1 MGFIDTLKESPI
13 AILGAGAVGKA
24 VGADSVLAGNKVRLY
39 ELPEFAEVTLKNIDK
54 TGVVIKSSGQNNL
67 YGFERSGQAKFDLV
81 TTDMA
86 QAVSGARLIVVA
98 VPSIAHD
105 AFFDRLV
112 PLLEDDMIVHIIPDN
127 FGSLK
132 LRKKMREQNCT
143 KHVIVGGWSSA
154 PYGAR
159 VVKEGG
165 VMTPYIEFKY
175 RAITLRG
182 AALPSTDQEIFL
194 ESSKAI
200 GSFDAITTGDGSVGG
215 KTVLDIGFSNVNPV
229 LHVPGTLL
237 GASVM
242 ENFGRVF
249 GGNDKYQY
257 SIYSH
262 AYSESVAEVQYA
274 FYLEQVKLAE
284 TMGIDLQRYPKK
296 NFLSRTSILGPEYMG
311 DDCIVPFDEQ
321 FPMAYGT
328 GPFTIQDRYVT
339 EDIPVGC
346 HIYHELGKKYGVSTP
361 VIDSMITIGSVMT
374 GQDFYK
380 SGLTLDDLDLAHLTA
395 EQVLMYLET
404 GQFVKKGE

>member
-1 MGFIDTLKESPI
+1 MTLVEELKEAPI
-13 AILGAGAVGKA
+13 AVLGAGAVGKA
-24 VGADSVLAGNKVRLY
+24 VAADSVLAGNKVHLF
-39 ELPEFAEVTLKNIDK
+39 ELPAFADSIRNLEK
-54 TGVVIKSSGQNNL
+54 TGITIKASGQNNL
-67 YGFERSGQAKFDLV
+67 YGFERSGRAHLDLV
-81 TTDMA
+81 TTDLA
-86 QAVSGARLIVVA
+86 QALSGAKLVIVA

-105 AFFDRLV
+105 AFFEQLV
-112 PLLEDDMIVHIIPDN
+112 PLLEDGQIVHIIPDN

-132 LRKKMREQNCT
+132 LRKKMREFGSD
-143 KHVIVGGWSSA
+143 KKVIVGGWSSA

-159 VVKEGG
+159 IVKEGG
-165 VMTPYIEFKY
+165 VLTPALEFKY

-182 AALPSTDQEIFL
+182 SALPLTDQEIFL

-200 GSFDAITTGDGSVGG
+200 GAFDAITEGDGVVAGR
-215 KTVLDIGFSNVNPV
+215 TVLDIGFSNVNPV
-229 LHVPGTLL
+229 LHVPGTIL

-274 FYLEQVKLAE
+274 FYLEQIRLAE
-284 TMGIDLQRYPKK
+284 AIGVDLQRYPKK

-328 GPFTIQDRYVT
+328 GPFTIQDRYIT

-346 HIYHELGKKYGVSTP
+346 HIYHELGKKFQVGTP
-361 VIDSMITIGSVMT
+361 VIDAMITLGSVMT
-374 GQDFYK
+374 GHNFYET
-380 SGLTLDDLDLAHLTA
+380 GLSLSDLDLDHLSK
-395 EQVLMYLET
+395 EDLLNYLET
-404 GQFVKKGE
+404 GQFTEREA

>member
-1 MGFIDTLKESPI
+1 MTLIETLKAAPM

-24 VGADSVLAGNKVRLY
+24 VGADSVLAGNRVRLF
-39 ELPEFAEVTLKNIDK
+39 ELEAFSDTIKNLDK
-54 TGVVIKSSGQNNL
+54 TGLTIKPSGQNNL
-67 YGFERSGQAKFDLV
+67 YGFERSGKAYFELV
-81 TTDMA
+81 TTNMA
-86 QAVSGARLIVVA
+86 EAVKGAGIIVVA

-105 AFFDRLV
+105 AFFEQLV
-112 PLLEDDMIVHIIPDN
+112 PLLEDGQIIHIIPDN

-132 LRKKMREQNCT
+132 LRKKMRQLGST
-143 KHVIVGGWSSA
+143 KNVIIGGWSSA

-159 VVKEGG
+159 IIREGG
-165 VMTPYIEFKY
+165 VMTPAIEFKY

-182 AALPSTDQEIFL
+182 AALPLTDQETFL

-200 GSFDAITTGDGSVGG
+200 GSFDAITQGDGVVGG

-274 FYLEQVKLAE
+274 FYLEQIKLAE
-284 TMGIDLQRYPKK
+284 AIGVDLQRYPKK

-311 DDCIVPFDEQ
+311 DDCIVPFDQQ

-346 HIYHELGKKYGVSTP
+346 HLYHELGKKYGVATP
-361 VIDSMITIGSVMT
+361 VIDAMITIGSVMT
-374 GQDFYK
+374 GHDFYQT
-380 SGLTLDDLDLAHLTA
+380 GLTLEDLDLAHLTK
-395 EQVLMYLET
+395 EQVLDYLTT
-404 GQFVKKGE
+404 GNFTEKDV

>member
-1 MGFIDTLKESPI
+1 M
-13 AILGAGAVGKA
+13 GAGAVGKA
-24 VGADSVLAGNKVRLY
+24 VAADSILAGNQVRLF
-39 ELPEFAEVTLKNIDK
+39 ELPEFAEVTLKSIDK
-54 TGVVIKSSGQNNL
+54 SGILIRGAQNSL
-67 YGFERSGQAKFDLV
+67 YGFERSGRAIVEQV
-81 TTDMA
+81 TTDISEVVA
-86 QAVSGARLIVVA
+86 GARLVIVA
-98 VPSIAHD
+98 VPSVAHD
-105 AFFDRLV
+105 TFFDLLV
-112 PLLEDDMIVHIIPDN
+112 PVLEDGMIIHIIPDN

-132 LRKKMREQNCT
+132 LRKKMRELGCD
-143 KHVIVGGWSSA
+143 KKVIIGGWSSA

-165 VMTPYIEFKY
+165 VLTPTVELKY

-182 AALPSTDQEIFL
+182 AALPSTDQEVFL

-200 GSFDAITTGDGSVGG
+200 GAFDAISQGDGAVGG

-274 FYLEQVKLAE
+274 FYLEQVQLAE
-284 TMGIDLQRYPKK
+284 AIGVDLQRYPKK

-321 FPMAYGT
+321 FPVAYGT
-328 GPFTIQDRYVT
+328 GPFSIQDRYVT

-346 HIYHELGKKYGVSTP
+346 HLYHELGKKYGVPTP
-361 VIDSMITIGSVMT
+361 VIDSMITLGSVMT
-374 GQDFYK
+374 GRDFYGT
-380 SGLTLDDLDLAHLTA
+380 GLTLEDLSLAHLTS
-395 EQVLMYLET
+395 EEVLTYLEI
-404 GQFVKKGE
+404 GQFREKEV

>member
-1 MGFIDTLKESPI
+1 MSFVSELKSAPI
-13 AILGAGAVGKA
+13 AVLGAGAVGKA
-24 VGADSVLAGNKVRLY
+24 VGADSVLAGNRVHLY
-39 ELPEFAEVTLKNIDK
+39 ELPEFAESTLKNIEK
-54 TGVVIKSSGQNNL
+54 TGVVIKATGQNNL
-67 YGFERSGQAKFDLV
+67 YGFERSGKAVFDLV
-81 TTDMA
+81 TTDITE
-86 QAVSGARLIVVA
+86 AVKGARLIIVA
-98 VPSIAHD
+98 VPSIAHNV
-105 AFFDRLV
+105 FFEKLV
-112 PLLEDDMIVHIIPDN
+112 PVLEDGMIVHIIPDN

-132 LRKKMREQNCT
+132 LRKKMRELNCH
-143 KHVIVGGWSSA
+143 KNVIIGGWSSA

-175 RAITLRG
+175 RAINLRG
-182 AALPSTDQEIFL
+182 AALPSSDQDIFL

-200 GSFDAITTGDGSVGG
+200 GAFDAISQGDGVSGG

-249 GGNDKYQY
+249 GGNDRYQY

-262 AYSESVAEVQYA
+262 AYSESVAEVQHA
-274 FYLEQVKLAE
+274 FYLEQIKLAE
-284 TMGIDLQRYPKK
+284 AIGVDLQRYPKK

-328 GPFTIQDRYVT
+328 GPFSIQDRYVT

-361 VIDSMITIGSVMT
+361 VIDSMITLGSVMT
-374 GQDFYK
+374 GRDFYK
-380 SGLTLDDLDLAHLTA
+380 TGLTLDDLDLAHLNS
-395 EQVLMYLET
+395 EQVLNYLET
-404 GQFVKKGE
+404 GHFVKKGE

>member
-1 MGFIDTLKESPI
+1 MSFVSELKSAPI
-13 AILGAGAVGKA
+13 AVLGAGAVGKA
-24 VGADSVLAGNKVRLY
+24 VGADSVLAGNRVHLY
-39 ELPEFAEVTLKNIDK
+39 ELPEFAESTLKNIEK
-54 TGVVIKSSGQNNL
+54 TGVVIKATGQNNL
-67 YGFERSGQAKFDLV
+67 YGFERSGKAVFDLV
-81 TTDMA
+81 TTDITE
-86 QAVSGARLIVVA
+86 AVKGARLIIVA
-98 VPSIAHD
+98 VPSIAHNV
-105 AFFDRLV
+105 FFEKLV
-112 PLLEDDMIVHIIPDN
+112 PVLEDGMIVHIIPDN

-132 LRKKMREQNCT
+132 LRKKMRELNCH
-143 KHVIVGGWSSA
+143 KNVIIGGWSSA

-175 RAITLRG
+175 RAINLRG
-182 AALPSTDQEIFL
+182 AALPSSDQDIFL

-200 GSFDAITTGDGSVGG
+200 GAFDAISQGDGVSGG

-249 GGNDKYQY
+249 GGNDRYQY

-262 AYSESVAEVQYA
+262 AYSESVAEVQHA
-274 FYLEQVKLAE
+274 FYLEQIKLAE
-284 TMGIDLQRYPKK
+284 AIGVDLQRYPKK

-328 GPFTIQDRYVT
+328 GPFSIQDRYVT

-361 VIDSMITIGSVMT
+361 VIDSMITLGSVMT
-374 GQDFYK
+374 GRDFYK
-380 SGLTLDDLDLAHLTA
+380 TGLTLDDLDLAHLNS
-395 EQVLMYLET
+395 EQVLNYLET
-404 GQFVKKGE
+404 GYFVKKGE

>member
-1 MGFIDTLKESPI
+1 MTFIEELKAKPL

-24 VGADSVLAGNKVRLY
+24 VGADSVLAGNRVRLF
-39 ELPEFAEVTLKNIDK
+39 ELPEFADTTLSHIQKS
-54 TGVVIKSSGQNNL
+54 GVRIGGAQNSL
-67 YGFERSGQAKFDLV
+67 YGFERSGQAHFELV
-81 TTDMA
+81 TTDIVE
-86 QAVSGARLIVVA
+86 AVEGAGLVIVA
-98 VPSIAHD
+98 VPSVAHD
-105 AFFDRLV
+105 RFFELLV
-112 PLLEDDMIVHIIPDN
+112 PVLEDGMIVHIIPDN

-132 LRKKMREQNCT
+132 LRKKMRELGCDKQ
-143 KHVIVGGWSSA
+143 VIIGGWSSA

-165 VMTPYIEFKY
+165 VMTPKVELKY

-182 AALPSTDQEIFL
+182 AALPLTDQDIFL

-200 GSFDAITTGDGSVGG
+200 GSFDAITHGDGAVGG

-274 FYLEQVKLAE
+274 FYLEQVQLAE
-284 TMGIDLQRYPKK
+284 AIGVDLQRYPKK

-328 GPFTIQDRYVT
+328 GPFSIQDRYVT

-346 HIYHELGKKYGVSTP
+346 HLYHELGVKYGVATP
-361 VIDSMITIGSVMT
+361 VIDSMITLGSVMT
-374 GQDFYK
+374 GRDFYGT
-380 SGLTLDDLDLAHLTA
+380 GLTLEDLDLAHLDK
-395 EQVLMYLET
+395 EEVLTYLET
-404 GQFVKKGE
+404 GSFREKGA

>member
-1 MGFIDTLKESPI
+1 MTIVEALKSSPI

-24 VGADSVLAGNKVRLY
+24 VGADSVLAGNSVRLY
-39 ELPEFAEVTLKNIDK
+39 DLPEFAETTLKALDK
-54 TGVVIKSSGQNNL
+54 TGVVIKASGQNNL
-67 YGFERSGQAKFDLV
+67 YGFERSGRARFDLV
-81 TTDMA
+81 TTDIA
-86 QAVSGARLIVVA
+86 EAVKGARLIVVA
-98 VPSIAHD
+98 VPSVAHD
-105 AFFDRLV
+105 AFFEQLV
-112 PLLEDDMIVHIIPDN
+112 PVLEDGMIVHIIPDN
-127 FGSLK
+127 FGTLK
-132 LRKKMREQNCT
+132 LRKKMREQQCN
-143 KHVIVGGWSSA
+143 KQVIIGGWSSA

-159 VVKEGG
+159 VVKEGS
-165 VMTPYIEFKY
+165 VLTPYIEFKY

-182 AALPSTDQEIFL
+182 ATLPSTDQDIFL

-200 GSFDAITTGDGSVGG
+200 GAFDAITQGDGAVGG

-274 FYLEQVKLAE
+274 FYLEQIKLAE
-284 TMGIDLQRYPKK
+284 AIGVDLQRYPKK

-328 GPFTIQDRYVT
+328 GPFSIQDRYVT

-346 HIYHELGKKYGVSTP
+346 HLYHELGKKYGVATP
-361 VIDSMITIGSVMT
+361 VIDSMITLGSVMT
-374 GQDFYK
+374 GRDFYQT
-380 SGLTLDDLDLAHLTA
+380 GLTLEEIDLAHLSP
-395 EQVLMYLET
+395 EQVLSYLET
-404 GQFVKKGE
+404 GDFITKGA